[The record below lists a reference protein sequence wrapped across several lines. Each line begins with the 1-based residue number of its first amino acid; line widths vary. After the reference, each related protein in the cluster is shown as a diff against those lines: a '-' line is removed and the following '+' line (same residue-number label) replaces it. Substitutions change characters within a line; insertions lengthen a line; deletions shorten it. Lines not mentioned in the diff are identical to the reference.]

1 MFDNYVDAYEKEAEL
16 VSPEFLQ
23 ENKGKVYNLKPGG
36 EGGFGMTE
44 HHKQVLKDLFTG
56 VPKTPEHRAK
66 MGRSGEE
73 NSMFGLTGDK
83 HPRFGTTHTDESKQK
98 MSEKA
103 TIRMSDP
110 EYTAALADKIRGRNV
125 IHKGVEEKMVQP
137 GDLES
142 YFAEG
147 WTLGRPP
154 EIIEDLGTK
163 RIQNNL
169 KRRCK
174 DFGVET
180 TEELKSK
187 FEELYYEQNM
197 TLAEISEAFPITI
210 MGIQT
215 MMHNLDIQKKTRS
228 QRYSS
233 RSKVKNKVDDAPSES
248 KLDRMERERC
258 EKFGVETND
267 ELRELIVELYINQNM
282 RIDDILLMYPKVS
295 GMMFKTIRK
304 KLNIPSK
311 TREMWQST
319 AKR

>member
-1 MFDNYVDAYEKEAEL
+1 MTERNYLYLNAHQHYIVYKTTNQINGKYYIGVHAQDKDPYQEDGYIGSGPVLQAAIKKYGKENFIRETLFVFDNYVDAYAKEAEL

-36 EGGFGMTE
+36 EGGYGMTE
-44 HHKQVLKDLFTG
+44 QHKQVLKDLFTG

-110 EYTAALADKIRGRNV
+110 DYVESIAAKNRGKV
-125 IHKGVEEKMVQP
+125 VVHKGDNESSVDPEEL
-137 GDLES
+137 DAHLS
-142 YFAEG
+142 DG
-147 WTLGRPP
+147 WELGRA
-154 EIIEDLGTK
+154 ECYIKQI
-163 RIQNNL
+163 
-169 KRRCK
+169 
-174 DFGVET
+174 
-180 TEELKSK
+180 TEARMS
-187 FEELYYEQNM
+187 
-197 TLAEISEAFPITI
+197 
-210 MGIQT
+210 
-215 MMHNLDIQKKTRS
+215 
-228 QRYSS
+228 
-233 RSKVKNKVDDAPSES
+233 
-248 KLDRMERERC
+248 RMERERC